1 MSVLEAEKLARQI
14 KLNQGK
20 GLYFVEGLSRDFAQ
34 AVAEEV
40 GVVCVVKV
48 CNDGLEVATVT
59 PCEGG
64 LDDSSMERIIDLFS
78 ELEPE
83 GEHKVLNGEDVYL
96 LGLLRGYELVLDKDS
111 YLQQQ
116 LPILADSR
124 LLLKQLKFGGAK

>member
-1 MSVLEAEKLARQI
+1 MSVLEAEKLAKQI

-20 GLYFVEGLSRDFAQ
+20 GLYFVERLSEDFAQ

-83 GEHKVLNGEDVYL
+83 GERRIINGEDVYL
-96 LGLLRGYELVLDKDS
+96 LDLQRGYELVLDKDS
-111 YLQQQ
+111 FLQQQ
-116 LPILADSR
+116 LPILVDSS
-124 LLLKQLKFGGAK
+124 LLTQLKSSEAEQ

>member
-1 MSVLEAEKLARQI
+1 MSVLEAEKLAKQI

-20 GLYFVEGLSRDFAQ
+20 GLYLVERLSEDFAR

-83 GEHKVLNGEDVYL
+83 GERRIINGEDVYL
-96 LGLLRGYELVLDKDS
+96 LDLQRGYELVLDKDGF
-111 YLQQQ
+111 LQQQ

-124 LLLKQLKFGGAK
+124 LLEQLKLGGDK

>member
-1 MSVLEAEKLARQI
+1 MSVLEAEKLAKQI

-20 GLYFVEGLSRDFAQ
+20 GLYLVERLSEDLVR

-83 GEHKVLNGEDVYL
+83 GERRIINGEDVYL
-96 LGLLRGYELVLDKDS
+96 LDLQRGYGLVLDKDS

-116 LPILADSR
+116 LPILVDSS
-124 LLLKQLKFGGAK
+124 LLTQLKSSEAEQ